1 MESSFFG
8 KLVLEK
14 VEHDKL
20 GRRDA
25 FVTSNLEQDIED
37 LTK

>member
-20 GRRDA
+20 GRA
-25 FVTSNLEQDIED
+25 TEQDIED
-37 LTK
+37 LTN